1 MKKIALVCSLA
12 LLLTACG
19 DKEVQQKT
27 DKSETSQAK
36 TTKVADVPS
45 ASSAQS
51 AETTVET
58 TAEAQEQTTAEAQGQ
73 TTAAATEKP
82 SHKGDYFAVQG
93 KYDEIIIVNK
103 KHPLSSTYA
112 PGEVPVAQSAFLKLK
127 ADMQAQGLPVS
138 DQYSGFRSYET
149 QDSLYQAYVAQDG
162 QAEADRYSA
171 RPGYSEHQ
179 TGLAYDLVDTSGQLL
194 TDAASYAW
202 LQQHAPSYG
211 FVIRYMEG
219 KEGVTGYMAETWHLR
234 YVGQEAVE
242 IAASGLTL
250 EEYFGVEG
258 GGYPN

>member
-36 TTKVADVPS
+36 TTKVEEVPS
-45 ASSAQS
+45 ASSTQS
-51 AETTVET
+51 AETT
-58 TAEAQEQTTAEAQGQ
+58 AEVQEQTTAEAQGQ
-73 TTAAATEKP
+73 TTAAA